1 MKARRGNMSGD
12 PAVTDLC
19 LASKHKTLNQC
30 WLNASPA
37 LQSYVDIVEKD
48 STVSSILI
56 QITHFK
62 TCN

>member
-1 MKARRGNMSGD
+1 MEARRGNMSGD

-37 LQSYVDIVEKD
+37 LQKMDQYLLSYVDIVEKD
-48 STVSSILI
+48 SSLLSLL
-56 QITHFK
+56 F
-62 TCN
+62 